1 MYGDTPARSRKTSRP
16 ANLMEWVREQERAE
30 RVRRR
35 NALLTRAAIGAV
47 LLGVAA
53 AGIAA
58 GVIVIADVQ
67 QLEFAAAG
75 GNECQRC
82 IHEINGY
89 CVNPHVTKQ
98 HGGHVTHVALAA
110 GHMGARGPNRL

>member
-1 MYGDTPARSRKTSRP
+1 MYGNFPARSGKTSRP
-16 ANLMEWVREQERAE
+16 ANLMEWLREQERAE

-35 NALLTRAAIGAV
+35 TALLRAAIGAG

-58 GVIVIADVQ
+58 GVIAIADVQ

-75 GNECQRC
+75 GN
-82 IHEINGY
+82 
-89 CVNPHVTKQ
+89 
-98 HGGHVTHVALAA
+98 AA
-110 GHMGARGPNRL
+110 YGCLPAVIDQVRGNQ